1 MASTGIMAAQGSAP
15 MQHASASLYVGDLA
29 PDVTEALLF
38 EIFNAVGPVASIRV
52 CRDAVTRRSLGYAYV
67 NFHNVSDAERALD
80 TMNFISIRG
89 KPCRIMWSQRDPS
102 LRKSGLGNVFVK
114 NLDKSIDHKTL
125 YDTFSMFGNILSC
138 KVAMDEKG
146 QTRGYGFVHYALVD
160 SAEKAIQKVN
170 GMVIAKKTVTV
181 AQFIPKEQ
189 RQVGPRRF
197 TNVYIQRFPKSW
209 SEERLTTAFS
219 ECGTIDSSFLARDST
234 GASKQFGFC
243 NFPNPEEAALA
254 VESFNGRE
262 MEGHTLYVT
271 RAMKKEERLKFLKE
285 KYEKIKHERQKQFA
299 GVNLYVKYLDDKIDD
314 ERLKAEFEKFGTIT
328 SAKVMRDAS
337 GRSRGF
343 GFVCFETT
351 EQSTKAMAEMN
362 SSIIEGKPL
371 YVALAQRKEQRAATL
386 QKEYNERNWQ
396 QDRRK
401 QTGGPAGAGGPR
413 SGPPGPGGRGRGM
426 RPQMNFPP
434 GGYQMY
440 GQQGQF
446 NPRQQMGYVQPQM
459 RGQWPPQNMAR
470 TPMMPG
476 SFPPQQRMGYPPAQG
491 MPPSMGNMGGQQNMG
506 PPQTRPG
513 AQPPQRPAPR
523 GPAGVPNQPAPP
535 MAMPPRS
542 LPAAARPQPPTM
554 QPNVSQPLTSEMLNA
569 ANASQQKQMIGERIF
584 PKIQSREPKL
594 AGKITGMLLEMDN
607 MELLHLLENETALM
621 EKINEALSVLNSH
634 QTSGAT
640 AEPAE

>member
-1 MASTGIMAAQGSAP
+1 M
-15 MQHASASLYVGDLA
+15 
-29 PDVTEALLF
+29 
-38 EIFNAVGPVASIRV
+38 
-52 CRDAVTRRSLGYAYV
+52 RDAVTRRSLGYAYV

-197 TNVYIQRFPKSW
+197 TNVYIQRFPKNW
-209 SEERLTTAFS
+209 TEERLTQVLG
-219 ECGTIDSSFLARDST
+219 EMGTIDSAYLARDET

-243 NFPNPEEAALA
+243 NFPNPEEAAQA
-254 VESFNGRE
+254 VEFFNGKE
-262 MEGHTLYVT
+262 IEGHTLYVT

-362 SSIIEGKPL
+362 SSLVEGKPL

-386 QKEYNERNWQ
+386 QKEYNDRNRMWQ

-401 QTGGPAGAGGPR
+401 QSGGPQGPR
-413 SGPPGPGGRGRGM
+413 GGPPGPGGRGRGM
-426 RPQMNFPP
+426 RPPQMNFPQ

-476 SFPPQQRMGYPPAQG
+476 SFPPQQRMGYAQPQG
-491 MPPSMGNMGGQQNMG
+491 MPPSMGNMPQNMPARG
-506 PPQTRPG
+506 TG
-513 AQPPQRPAPR
+513 QPPRGVARPPPTQ
-523 GPAGVPNQPAPP
+523 GGPAPP
-535 MAMPPRS
+535 SAAPMPPMASQNQHSMPSVSRT
-542 LPAAARPQPPTM
+542 ARPQPPSM
-554 QPNVSQPLTSEMLNA
+554 QPSVSQPLTSEMLNA

-634 QTSGAT
+634 QTSGVT